1 MQPFEGVY
9 PAIPTPFDE
18 NGDIDYDR
26 VREHVTRL
34 EEAGVDGIVPAGS
47 TGESATLTHEE
58 HLELT
63 EVVLDAVDVP
73 VVPGTGTNSTE
84 ETLELSRDAAE
95 IGADGL
101 LLVSPYYNIPERSG
115 MEAHY
120 RAVADAVELPQIL
133 YNVPGRTGVDIH
145 MEAAVALAEHDNVV
159 GYKAASTDL
168 ERISEL
174 TERTRDESF
183 AVLSGDDPVT
193 LPILSVGGRGCIS
206 VAANLVPERVCEMV
220 AAASEGNYEHARRLH
235 HELGPLYR
243 AMFAETN
250 PIPIKELLAL
260 RENREPRFRKP
271 MTPAAPELRARLE
284 EILDSLK

>member
-220 AAASEGNYEHARRLH
+220 AAASEGNYEQARRLH

-284 EILDSLK
+284 EILDSLE